1 MNNLNQSNKN
11 VKIILYSFML
21 KLTQTNS
28 NIGLR
33 GKKPKFSF
41 SLQNYQPKAQTQE
54 EMKRVDLQ
62 LTPHYCLLDLHA
74 SYSMFPC
81 TSLQRSF
88 LLSLSLALGHF
99 KHTHTQ
105 ISHKFSLEYSRTHP
119 SSPLKNLENQE
130 AFKRVFP
137 QTLHLR

>member
-11 VKIILYSFML
+11 VKIILYSFRL

-41 SLQNYQPKAQTQE
+41 FLQDSRPKAQTQE

-74 SYSMFPC
+74 TYSMFPC
-81 TSLQRSF
+81 ISPQGSISP
-88 LLSLSLALGHF
+88 SLSLALGHF
-99 KHTHTQ
+99 KHTHTP
-105 ISHKFSLEYSRTHP
+105 HKFSLEYSRTHP
-119 SSPLKNLENQE
+119 SSPFKNLENQE
-130 AFKRVFP
+130 AFKRIFP